1 MRLSAKFKSLQRDW
15 VSWIPTLWLG
25 IFFFIPFLVVLKI
38 SFSQATIAMPP
49 YLPSFQWVEGTL
61 LEIRLDFS
69 NYLFLIDD
77 SLYGAA
83 YFESIRIAF
92 VSTII
97 TLIIGYPMAYVIA
110 TAKEPRRTL
119 LLLLVILPFW
129 TSFLLR
135 VYAWIAIL
143 KTNGLLNGL
152 LMSIGLISEPLVILQ
167 TDLAVYIGIAYTY
180 LPFMVLP
187 LYASLSKLDRTLL
200 EASEDLGATPW
211 ISFVTVTLPLTIPGV
226 IAGSLL
232 VFVPAIGEFVIPA
245 LLGGNDTLMIG
256 KVLWNEFFANR
267 DWPIAS
273 AVAII
278 MLFVIVGPL
287 MWLNRINSKTEEAAS

>member
-15 VSWIPTLWLG
+15 VSWVPTLWLG

-38 SFSQATIAMPP
+38 SLSQATIAIPP

-77 SLYGAA
+77 PLYGAA

-92 VSTII
+92 ISTII

-211 ISFVTVTLPLTIPGV
+211 ISFVTVTLPLTISGV

>member
-15 VSWIPTLWLG
+15 VSWVPTLWLG

-38 SFSQATIAMPP
+38 SLSQATIAIPP

-77 SLYGAA
+77 PLYGAA

-92 VSTII
+92 ISTII

-119 LLLLVILPFW
+119 LLLMVILPFW

-256 KVLWNEFFANR
+256 KVLWDEFFANR